1 MPLWCSR
8 CSRERQGEL
17 ARGCILTS
25 SGCALRRYAGAVGA
39 RGGDDAAADRRIARI
54 GTALFPPGLCG
65 TFFQRYRQRHFTRVS
80 RLKCFGVFRWV
91 FHRLAPGFAIEMR
104 STANAFWV

>member
-65 TFFQRYRQRHFTRVS
+65 TVFSAVPAAALHACQSVEMFRRFPV
-80 RLKCFGVFRWV
+80 GV
-91 FHRLAPGFAIEMR
+91 PQI
-104 STANAFWV
+104 STWIFN